1 MAPAQPTNPLLEL
14 QRLGQSPWH
23 DNIHRALLRSGDLAR
38 LVRDGDVTGLTSNP
52 TIFDQAIGQSA
63 EYDAALTALTA
74 AGRTAESIVDT
85 VMVEDIR
92 AAADVFLPVFQRTR
106 RADGYVSIEVAPT
119 LAHDTAGTVRE
130 ARRLWRAVN
139 RPNVMV
145 KIPATEAGLPA
156 IEECIFAGINVNVT
170 LVFSLARYAAVMDA
184 YVRGLTQRL
193 EAGMRVDRIASVA
206 SFFVSRVDTA
216 VDRLLQDRI
225 GAAAGE
231 RRAQLERLR
240 NKAGIAQAK
249 LAYVLFRDRFG
260 GDAFTLLGREGA
272 RPQRPLWASTST
284 KNPVL
289 PDVYYVEALIGP
301 DTVNTMPPATL
312 RAYKD
317 HGHPEDRLGQAV
329 DRARSVL
336 AQLAQFGVDLDA
348 VTARLE
354 SEGVATFARSW
365 QSLLETVSKRRDAI
379 RLGTRT
385 RARLGPAERAVAR
398 ALAELASDRVGQR
411 LWDEDPTLWKRQL
424 GLPGTGSN
432 AWLEVPEA
440 DSSAVTAVA
449 TLAADVRAAGITR
462 AVVCGAGPDVLPAEL
477 LRRALG
483 VGRGGLDLRGLDATD
498 PAAVLAAAERGD
510 PARTLYVLCAT
521 GPSGAVERA
530 FATLWARTRD
540 AVGEA
545 AGSHFVAIGTPG
557 GAIESLAGERG
568 FRRMFRT
575 PADVTGRWAA
585 LSALGLV
592 PAALLNVDLG
602 KLLERARRMAT
613 ACDAVVP
620 PHHNPGLWLGAA
632 LGALARSGRD
642 KLTLIVPDRLLPFA
656 AWIEQLVA
664 GATGK
669 DGRGLIPIV
678 GETVGTPAV
687 YGKDRLFVHLQLGSG
702 QDRVASS
709 LVGRGHPVV
718 TIGLLDAYDL
728 GAEILR
734 WEVAVA
740 AASHLL
746 EVHPFAEPETL
757 ELEAAAR
764 RAMAAAAPHPADPLI
779 PAAPDFAARLGT
791 QLAAA
796 RGRRWVAITAWCAR
810 SPRREQLLGEIRLAI
825 RKRFGVA
832 TTVAFGAASLH
843 ATGQLH
849 AGGPATAILLDLTAE
864 EADGGAIADARAAA
878 ATARATVL
886 MARRRPLLRIHLGKG
901 VDAGLAAV
909 LAALQRRPTRTARR
923 SRTVGRRKSA
933 ASARR

>member
-1 MAPAQPTNPLLEL
+1 MAQVQATNPLLEL

-23 DNIHRALLRSGDLAR
+23 DNIHRGLLRSGDLAR

-52 TIFDQAIGQSA
+52 TIFAEAIARGG
-63 EYDAALTALTA
+63 EYDEALGALTA
-74 AGRTAESIVDT
+74 AGRTPEAIVETLIVDD
-85 VMVEDIR
+85 VR

-106 RADGYVSIEVAPT
+106 GADGYVSVEVAPT
-119 LAHDTAGTVRE
+119 LAHDTAATMRE

-145 KIPATEAGLPA
+145 KIPATVEGLPA
-156 IEECIFAGINVNVT
+156 IEECIFAGVNVNVT
-170 LVFSLARYAAVMDA
+170 LIFSLARYDQVIDA
-184 YVRGLTQRL
+184 FLRGLTRRL

-216 VDRLLQDRI
+216 VDRLLEDRI

-240 NKAGIAQAK
+240 GKTGIAQAK
-249 LAYVLFRDRFG
+249 LAYVRYRERFADG
-260 GDAFTLLGREGA
+260 FAGLTREGA
-272 RPQRPLWASTST
+272 RPQRPLWASTSS
-284 KNPVL
+284 KNPAL

-312 RAYKD
+312 GAYKD
-317 HGHPEDRLGQAV
+317 HGHPDDRLGQAV

-336 AQLAQFGVDLDA
+336 AQLRQFGIDMDA

-354 SEGVATFARSW
+354 SEGVAAFATSW
-365 QSLLETVSKRRDAI
+365 QTLLDTVARRRDAL
-379 RLGTRT
+379 RLAART

-398 ALAELASDRVGQR
+398 ALAELAGERVGGR
-411 LWDEDPTLWKRQL
+411 LWSEDPTLWKREQ
-424 GLPGTGSN
+424 GAPGTGSN
-432 AWLEVPEA
+432 AWLTVPDA
-440 DSSAVTAVA
+440 HGPAATAIGS
-449 TLAADVRAAGITR
+449 LLADVRAAGLTR
-462 AVVCGAGPDVLPAEL
+462 AVVCALGADALPADL

-483 VGRGGLDLRGLDATD
+483 RGRGGLELHVLDAAD
-498 PAAVLAAAERGD
+498 PVAVLAAAERGD
-510 PARTLYVLCAT
+510 PARTLFVLCAT
-521 GPSGAVERA
+521 GHAAVVERA
-530 FATLWARTRD
+530 FGMLWGRARAILGD
-540 AVGEA
+540 A
-545 AGSHFVAIGTPG
+545 AGAHFVAIGTPG
-557 GAIESLAGERG
+557 GPLESLAGQHG

-575 PADVTGRWAA
+575 PADLGGRWAA

-592 PAALLNVDLG
+592 PAALLGADVG
-602 KLLERARRMAT
+602 KLLERTRRMLT
-613 ACDAVVP
+613 ACDPVVP

-642 KLTLIVPDRLLPFA
+642 KLTLLLPDRLVPFG

-669 DGRGLIPIV
+669 DGHGLVPIV
-678 GETVGTPAV
+678 GEPAGTPAL
-687 YGKDRLFVHLQLGSG
+687 YGKDRLFVHVRLGAT

-709 LVGRGHPVV
+709 LAAAGHPVL
-718 TIGLLDAYDL
+718 TLGLTDGYDL
-728 GAEILR
+728 GGEIVR
-734 WEVAVA
+734 WEMAVA

-746 EVHPFAEPETL
+746 EVHPFAEPESL

-764 RAMAAAAPHPADPLI
+764 RALVAGLPHPADALVPT
-779 PAAPDFAARLGT
+779 ASDFAARLGT

-810 SPRREQLLGEIRLAI
+810 TPRRERLLADLRIAI

-832 TTVAFGAASLH
+832 TTVAFGAAAVY

-849 AGGPATAILLDLTAE
+849 VGGPPTAILLDLTADE
-864 EADGGAIADARAAA
+864 GVSGDVADARAASA
-878 ATARATVL
+878 AARASLL
-886 MARRRPLLRIHLGKG
+886 MARRRPLLRVHLGRSI
-901 VDAGLAAV
+901 DAGLAAV
-909 LAALQRRPTRTARR
+909 LAALQRRPARPGRSSRTA
-923 SRTVGRRKSA
+923 VRRKSA